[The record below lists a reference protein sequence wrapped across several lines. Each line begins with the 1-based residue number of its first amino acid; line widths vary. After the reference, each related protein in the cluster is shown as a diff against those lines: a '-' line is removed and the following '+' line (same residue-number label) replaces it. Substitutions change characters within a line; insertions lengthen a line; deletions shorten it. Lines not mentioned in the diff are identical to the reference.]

1 MIHWPYRKE
10 GDSDGCSARHRG
22 VVNGCRVKEA
32 ETMFFGSDLAKHKPN
47 LELSEAER
55 GSYMTGGERR
65 ALRQAEKAER
75 AFRASKG
82 YRDESLKGHLKEWLS
97 RKT

>member
-10 GDSDGCSARHRG
+10 ADSDGFSARHRG
-22 VVNGCRVKEA
+22 VASGCRVKEA

-47 LELSEAER
+47 LELSAAEW
-55 GSYMTGGERR
+55 GSYMTGDERK

-82 YRDESLKGHLKEWLS
+82 YRDESLKGRLKEWLS
-97 RKT
+97 RRL

>member
-1 MIHWPYRKE
+1 
-10 GDSDGCSARHRG
+10 
-22 VVNGCRVKEA
+22 
-32 ETMFFGSDLAKHKPN
+32 MFFGSDLAKHKPN

-82 YRDESLKGHLKEWLS
+82 YQIGRAHV
-97 RKT
+97 

>member
-1 MIHWPYRKE
+1 
-10 GDSDGCSARHRG
+10 
-22 VVNGCRVKEA
+22 
-32 ETMFFGSDLAKHKPN
+32 MFFGSDLAKHKPN

-82 YRDESLKGHLKEWLS
+82 YRDESLKGRLRIHSPPGAS
-97 RKT
+97 RRAVCV